1 MIDWSV
7 AIESYLELRSIA
19 PEEEEEELR
28 STRVDWSVAIVSHAS
43 HTHLGQAQNAAMV
56 VLVHD

>member
-19 PEEEEEELR
+19 PKEEEELR